1 MSTLVTITFHNF
13 LPKDRTYGKV
23 YLSGILCDS
32 EVPQIGKI
40 TEGLWRFDPQTESRY
55 SISPSKAN
63 LASKEANAVF
73 EEFTEYFNKE
83 GVVHGNGVARKLIF
97 KIIIIHIK
105 QFTSDRP

>member
-13 LPKDRTYGKV
+13 LPKDRTYGKI

-55 SISPSKAN
+55 FISPSKAN

-83 GVVHGNGVARKLIF
+83 GCRPWEWCCA
-97 KIIIIHIK
+97 KIDI
-105 QFTSDRP
+105 